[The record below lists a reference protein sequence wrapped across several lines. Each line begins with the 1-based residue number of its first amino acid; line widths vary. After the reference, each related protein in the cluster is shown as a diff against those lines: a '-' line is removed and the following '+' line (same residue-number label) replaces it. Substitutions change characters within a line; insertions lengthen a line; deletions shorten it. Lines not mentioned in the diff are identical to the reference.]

1 MKFLHIA
8 DLHIGKVVAG
18 FQMLEDQKIVLNQ
31 IIDLIKQEKP
41 DGILIA
47 GDIYDRS
54 VPSAE
59 AIAVFDAFLTK
70 VYSYGCSIFMVSGN
84 HDSPERLGFAGEI
97 LKQHKLYIA
106 GEVKEEIEKVS
117 LFCGT
122 TKLNIYLLPFA
133 RVPVLNSVFQM
144 DGKDYNDCIK
154 VAIEKMKL
162 NPEEINLLV
171 THYFVSNG
179 TKKPELSE
187 SEVALSVGSIEEI
200 DSKLLEVFDYVAL
213 GHIHGPQWVGKETI
227 RYAGSLLKYS
237 FSEALH
243 HKSVTVIDIIEKG
256 NIIISTKELILP
268 HNMRK
273 IKGKLEELIKEET
286 VKSGNPM
293 DYLHV
298 TLTNKEELIN
308 PIGVLKSVYPNIM
321 QLVFEKNIAEQQEK
335 IEINS
340 IQGQSTLEI
349 YRTFF
354 EEVTSYEIDI
364 ERYQIMKK
372 VLEQLEE
379 MEQ

>member
-31 IIDLIKQEKP
+31 MIEFIKQEKP

-59 AIAVFDAFLTK
+59 AMAVFDDFLTK
-70 VYSYGCSIFMVSGN
+70 IYVCGCSVFMVSGN
-84 HDSPERLGFAGEI
+84 HDSPERLGFAGEL
-97 LKQHKLYIA
+97 LKQNKLYIA

-117 LFCGT
+117 LVCGT
-122 TKLNIYLLPFA
+122 TKVNVYLLPFA
-133 RVPVLNSVFQM
+133 RVPVLNAVFQM
-144 DGKDYNDCIK
+144 DGKNYNDCIK
-154 VAIEKMKL
+154 AAIEKMRL

-171 THYFVSNG
+171 THYFVSNEV
-179 TKKPELSE
+179 KKPEVSE

-237 FSEALH
+237 FSEVLH
-243 HKSVTVIDIIEKG
+243 HKSVTIIDVIEKG
-256 NIIISTKELILP
+256 KISISTKELIAP
-268 HNMRK
+268 HDMRK
-273 IKGKLEELIKEET
+273 IKGKLEELIKEEI
-286 VKSGNPM
+286 VKSENPM

-308 PIGVLKSVYPNIM
+308 PIAVLKSVYPNIM
-321 QLVFEKNIAEQQEK
+321 QLVFEKNIVEQQGE
-335 IEINS
+335 IEVNS
-340 IQGQSTLEI
+340 IQNQSTLEI
-349 YRTFF
+349 YKTFF
-354 EEVTSYEIDI
+354 EEVTSYEIDRD
-364 ERYQIMKK
+364 RYQVMEKI
-372 VLEQLEE
+372 LEE
-379 MEQ
+379 LEKME

>member
-31 IIDLIKQEKP
+31 MIEFIKQEKP

-59 AIAVFDAFLTK
+59 AMAVFDDFLTK
-70 VYSYGCSIFMVSGN
+70 IYVCGCSVFMVSGN
-84 HDSPERLGFAGEI
+84 HDSPERLGFAGEL
-97 LKQHKLYIA
+97 LKQNKLYIA

-117 LFCGT
+117 LVCGK
-122 TKLNIYLLPFA
+122 TKVNVYLLPFA
-133 RVPVLNSVFQM
+133 RVPVLNAVFQI
-144 DGKDYNDCIK
+144 DGKNYNDGIK
-154 VAIEKMKL
+154 AAIEKMNL

-171 THYFVSNG
+171 THYFVSSG
-179 TKKPELSE
+179 VKKPEVSE

-237 FSEALH
+237 FSEVLH
-243 HKSVTVIDIIEKG
+243 HKSVTMIDVIEKG
-256 NIIISTKELILP
+256 KISISTKELTAP

-273 IKGKLEELIKEET
+273 IKGKLEELIKEEI

-308 PIGVLKSVYPNIM
+308 PIAVLKSVYPNIM
-321 QLVFEKNIAEQQEK
+321 QLVFEKNIVEQQGE
-335 IEINS
+335 IEVNS
-340 IQGQSTLEI
+340 IQNQSTLEI
-349 YRTFF
+349 YKTFF
-354 EEVTSYEIDI
+354 EEVTSYEIDRD
-364 ERYQIMKK
+364 RYQVMEKI
-372 VLEQLEE
+372 LEE
-379 MEQ
+379 LEKME

>member
-31 IIDLIKQEKP
+31 MIEFIKQEKP

-59 AIAVFDAFLTK
+59 AMAVFDDFLTK
-70 VYSYGCSIFMVSGN
+70 IYVCGCSVFMVSGN
-84 HDSPERLGFAGEI
+84 HDSPERLGFAGEL
-97 LKQHKLYIA
+97 LKQNKLYIA

-117 LFCGT
+117 LVCGK
-122 TKLNIYLLPFA
+122 TKVNVYLLPFA
-133 RVPVLNSVFQM
+133 RVPVLNAVFQI
-144 DGKDYNDCIK
+144 DGKNYNDGIK
-154 VAIEKMKL
+154 AAIEKMNL

-179 TKKPELSE
+179 VKKPEVSE

-237 FSEALH
+237 FSEVLH
-243 HKSVTVIDIIEKG
+243 HKSVTMIDVIEKG
-256 NIIISTKELILP
+256 KISISTKELTAP

-273 IKGKLEELIKEET
+273 IKGRLEELIKEEI

-308 PIGVLKSVYPNIM
+308 PIAVLKSVYPNIM
-321 QLVFEKNIAEQQEK
+321 QLVFEKNIVEQQGE
-335 IEINS
+335 IEVNS
-340 IQGQSTLEI
+340 IQNQSTLEI
-349 YRTFF
+349 YKTFF
-354 EEVTSYEIDI
+354 EEVTSYEIDRD
-364 ERYQIMKK
+364 RYQVMEKI
-372 VLEQLEE
+372 LEE
-379 MEQ
+379 LEKME

>member
-31 IIDLIKQEKP
+31 MIEFIKQEKP

-59 AIAVFDAFLTK
+59 AMAVFDDFLTK
-70 VYSYGCSIFMVSGN
+70 IYVCGCSVFMVSGN
-84 HDSPERLGFAGEI
+84 HDSPERLGFAGEL
-97 LKQHKLYIA
+97 LKQNKLYIA

-117 LFCGT
+117 LVCGK
-122 TKLNIYLLPFA
+122 TKVNVYLLPFA
-133 RVPVLNSVFQM
+133 RVPVLNAVFQI
-144 DGKDYNDCIK
+144 DGKNYNDGIK
-154 VAIEKMKL
+154 AAIEKMNL

-179 TKKPELSE
+179 VKKPELSE

-237 FSEALH
+237 FSEVLH
-243 HKSVTVIDIIEKG
+243 HKSVTMIDVIEKG
-256 NIIISTKELILP
+256 KISISTKELTAP

-273 IKGKLEELIKEET
+273 IKGKLEELIKEEI

-308 PIGVLKSVYPNIM
+308 PIAVLKSVYPNIM
-321 QLVFEKNIAEQQEK
+321 QLVFEKNIVEQQGE
-335 IEINS
+335 IEVNS
-340 IQGQSTLEI
+340 IQNQSTLEI
-349 YRTFF
+349 YKTFF
-354 EEVTSYEIDI
+354 EEVTSYEIDRD
-364 ERYQIMKK
+364 RYQVMEKI
-372 VLEQLEE
+372 LEE
-379 MEQ
+379 LEKME

>member
-31 IIDLIKQEKP
+31 MIEFIKQEKP

-59 AIAVFDAFLTK
+59 AMAVFDDFLTK
-70 VYSYGCSIFMVSGN
+70 IYVCGCSVFMVSGN
-84 HDSPERLGFAGEI
+84 HDSPERLGFAGEL
-97 LKQHKLYIA
+97 LKQNKLYIA

-117 LFCGT
+117 LVCGK
-122 TKLNIYLLPFA
+122 TKVNVYLLPFA
-133 RVPVLNSVFQM
+133 RVPVLNAVFQI
-144 DGKDYNDCIK
+144 DGKNYNDGIK
-154 VAIEKMKL
+154 AAIEKMNL

-179 TKKPELSE
+179 VKKPEVSE

-237 FSEALH
+237 FSEVLH
-243 HKSVTVIDIIEKG
+243 HKSVTMIDVIEKG
-256 NIIISTKELILP
+256 KISISTKELTAT

-273 IKGKLEELIKEET
+273 IKGRLEELIKEEI

-308 PIGVLKSVYPNIM
+308 PIAVLKSVYPNIM
-321 QLVFEKNIAEQQEK
+321 QLVFEKNIVEQQGE
-335 IEINS
+335 IEVNS
-340 IQGQSTLEI
+340 IQNQSTLEI
-349 YRTFF
+349 YKTFF
-354 EEVTSYEIDI
+354 EEVTSYEIDRD
-364 ERYQIMKK
+364 RYQVMEKI
-372 VLEQLEE
+372 LEE
-379 MEQ
+379 LEKME

>member
-31 IIDLIKQEKP
+31 MIEFIKQEKP

-59 AIAVFDAFLTK
+59 AMAVFDDFLTK
-70 VYSYGCSIFMVSGN
+70 IYVCGCSVFMVSGN
-84 HDSPERLGFAGEI
+84 HDSPERLGFAGEL
-97 LKQHKLYIA
+97 LKQNKLYIA

-117 LFCGT
+117 LVCGK
-122 TKLNIYLLPFA
+122 TKVNVYLLPFA
-133 RVPVLNSVFQM
+133 RVPVLNAVFQI
-144 DGKDYNDCIK
+144 DGKNYNDGIK
-154 VAIEKMKL
+154 AAIEKMNL

-179 TKKPELSE
+179 VKKPELSE

-237 FSEALH
+237 FSEVLH
-243 HKSVTVIDIIEKG
+243 HKSVTMIDVIEKG
-256 NIIISTKELILP
+256 KISISTKELTAP

-273 IKGKLEELIKEET
+273 IKGRLEELIKEEI

-308 PIGVLKSVYPNIM
+308 PIAVLKSVYPNIM
-321 QLVFEKNIAEQQEK
+321 QLVFEKNIVEQQGE
-335 IEINS
+335 IEVNS
-340 IQGQSTLEI
+340 IQNQSTLEI
-349 YRTFF
+349 YKTFF
-354 EEVTSYEIDI
+354 EEVTSYEIDRD
-364 ERYQIMKK
+364 RYQVMEKI
-372 VLEQLEE
+372 LEE
-379 MEQ
+379 LEKME

>member
-31 IIDLIKQEKP
+31 MIEFIKQEKP

-59 AIAVFDAFLTK
+59 AMAVFDDFLTQIY
-70 VYSYGCSIFMVSGN
+70 VCGCSVFMVSGN
-84 HDSPERLGFAGEI
+84 HDSPERLGFAGEL
-97 LKQHKLYIA
+97 LKQNKLYIA

-117 LFCGT
+117 LVCGT
-122 TKLNIYLLPFA
+122 TKVNIYLLPFA
-133 RVPVLNSVFQM
+133 RVPVLNAVFQM
-144 DGKDYNDCIK
+144 DGKNYNDCIK
-154 VAIEKMKL
+154 AAIEKMRL

-179 TKKPELSE
+179 VKKPEVSE

-237 FSEALH
+237 FSEVLH
-243 HKSVTVIDIIEKG
+243 HKSVTMIDVIEKG
-256 NIIISTKELILP
+256 KISISTKELTAP

-273 IKGKLEELIKEET
+273 IKGRLEELIKEEI

-308 PIGVLKSVYPNIM
+308 PIAVLKSVYPNIM
-321 QLVFEKNIAEQQEK
+321 QLVFEKNIVEQQGE
-335 IEINS
+335 IEVNS
-340 IQGQSTLEI
+340 IQNQSTLEI
-349 YRTFF
+349 YKTFF
-354 EEVTSYEIDI
+354 EEVTSYEIDRD
-364 ERYQIMKK
+364 RYQVMEKI
-372 VLEQLEE
+372 LEE
-379 MEQ
+379 LEKME

>member
-31 IIDLIKQEKP
+31 MIEFIKQEKP

-59 AIAVFDAFLTK
+59 AIAVFDDFLTK
-70 VYSYGCSIFMVSGN
+70 IYVCGCSVFMVSGN
-84 HDSPERLGFAGEI
+84 HDSPERLGFAGEL
-97 LKQHKLYIA
+97 LKQNKLYIA

-117 LFCGT
+117 LVCGK
-122 TKLNIYLLPFA
+122 TKVNVYLLPFA
-133 RVPVLNSVFQM
+133 RVPVLNAVFQI
-144 DGKDYNDCIK
+144 DGKNYNDGIK
-154 VAIEKMKL
+154 AAIEKMNL

-171 THYFVSNG
+171 THYFVSSG
-179 TKKPELSE
+179 VKKPEVSE

-237 FSEALH
+237 FSEVLH
-243 HKSVTVIDIIEKG
+243 HKSVTMIDVIEKG
-256 NIIISTKELILP
+256 KISISTKELTAP

-273 IKGKLEELIKEET
+273 IKGKLEELIKEEI

-308 PIGVLKSVYPNIM
+308 PIAVLKSVYPNIM
-321 QLVFEKNIAEQQEK
+321 QLVFEKNIVEQQGE
-335 IEINS
+335 IEVNS
-340 IQGQSTLEI
+340 IQNQSTLEI
-349 YRTFF
+349 YKTFF
-354 EEVTSYEIDI
+354 EEVTSYEIDRD
-364 ERYQIMKK
+364 RYQVMEKI
-372 VLEQLEE
+372 LEE
-379 MEQ
+379 LEKME

>member
-31 IIDLIKQEKP
+31 MIEFIKQEKP

-59 AIAVFDAFLTK
+59 AMAVFDDFLTK
-70 VYSYGCSIFMVSGN
+70 IYVCGCSVFMVSGN
-84 HDSPERLGFAGEI
+84 HDSPERLGFAGEL
-97 LKQHKLYIA
+97 LKQNKLYIA

-117 LFCGT
+117 LVCGK
-122 TKLNIYLLPFA
+122 TKVNVYLLPFA
-133 RVPVLNSVFQM
+133 RVPVLNAVFQI
-144 DGKDYNDCIK
+144 DGKNYNDGIK
-154 VAIEKMKL
+154 AAIEKMNL

-179 TKKPELSE
+179 VKKPEVSE

-237 FSEALH
+237 FSEVLH
-243 HKSVTVIDIIEKG
+243 HKSVTMIDVIEKG
-256 NIIISTKELILP
+256 KISISTKELTAP

-273 IKGKLEELIKEET
+273 IKGKLEELIKEEI

-308 PIGVLKSVYPNIM
+308 PIAVLKSVYPNIM
-321 QLVFEKNIAEQQEK
+321 QLVFEKNIVEQQGE
-335 IEINS
+335 IEVNS
-340 IQGQSTLEI
+340 IQNQSTLEI
-349 YRTFF
+349 YKTFF
-354 EEVTSYEIDI
+354 EEVTSYEIDRD
-364 ERYQIMKK
+364 RYQVMEKI
-372 VLEQLEE
+372 LEE
-379 MEQ
+379 LEKME

>member
-31 IIDLIKQEKP
+31 MIEFIKQEKP

-59 AIAVFDAFLTK
+59 AMAVFDDFLTK
-70 VYSYGCSIFMVSGN
+70 IYVCGCSVFMVSGN
-84 HDSPERLGFAGEI
+84 HDSPERLGFAGEL
-97 LKQHKLYIA
+97 LKQNKLYIA

-117 LFCGT
+117 LVCGK
-122 TKLNIYLLPFA
+122 TKVNVYLLPFA
-133 RVPVLNSVFQM
+133 RVPVLNAVFQI
-144 DGKDYNDCIK
+144 DGKNYNDGIK
-154 VAIEKMKL
+154 AAIEKMNL
-162 NPEEINLLV
+162 NPEEINFLV

-179 TKKPELSE
+179 VKKPEVSE

-237 FSEALH
+237 FSEVLH
-243 HKSVTVIDIIEKG
+243 HKSVTMIDVIEKG
-256 NIIISTKELILP
+256 KISISTKELIAP

-273 IKGKLEELIKEET
+273 IKGKLEELIKEEI

-308 PIGVLKSVYPNIM
+308 PIAVLKSVYPNIM
-321 QLVFEKNIAEQQEK
+321 QLVFEKNIVEQQGE
-335 IEINS
+335 IEVNS
-340 IQGQSTLEI
+340 IQNQSTLEI
-349 YRTFF
+349 YKTFF
-354 EEVTSYEIDI
+354 EEVTSYEIDRD
-364 ERYQIMKK
+364 RYQVMEKI
-372 VLEQLEE
+372 LEE
-379 MEQ
+379 LEKME

>member
-31 IIDLIKQEKP
+31 MIEFIKQEKP

-59 AIAVFDAFLTK
+59 AMAVFDDFLTK
-70 VYSYGCSIFMVSGN
+70 IYVCGCSVFMVSGN
-84 HDSPERLGFAGEI
+84 HDSPERLGFAGEL
-97 LKQHKLYIA
+97 LKQNKLYIA

-117 LFCGT
+117 LVCGK
-122 TKLNIYLLPFA
+122 TKVNVYLLPFA
-133 RVPVLNSVFQM
+133 RVPVLNAVFQI
-144 DGKDYNDCIK
+144 DGKNYNDGIK
-154 VAIEKMKL
+154 AAIEKMNL
-162 NPEEINLLV
+162 NPEEINFLV

-179 TKKPELSE
+179 VKKPEVSE

-237 FSEALH
+237 FSEVLH
-243 HKSVTVIDIIEKG
+243 HKSVTMIDVIEKG
-256 NIIISTKELILP
+256 KISISTKELTAP

-273 IKGKLEELIKEET
+273 IKGRLEELIKEEI

-308 PIGVLKSVYPNIM
+308 PIAVLKSVYPNIM
-321 QLVFEKNIAEQQEK
+321 QLVFEKNIVEQQGE
-335 IEINS
+335 IEVNS
-340 IQGQSTLEI
+340 IQNQSTLEI
-349 YRTFF
+349 YKTFF
-354 EEVTSYEIDI
+354 EEVTSYEIDRD
-364 ERYQIMKK
+364 RYQVMEKI
-372 VLEQLEE
+372 LEE
-379 MEQ
+379 LEKME